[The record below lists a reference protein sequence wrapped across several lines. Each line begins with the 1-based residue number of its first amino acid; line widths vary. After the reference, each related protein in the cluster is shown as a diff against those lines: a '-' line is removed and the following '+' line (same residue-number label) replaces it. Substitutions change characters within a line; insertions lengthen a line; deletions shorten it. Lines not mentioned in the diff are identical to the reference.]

1 MVKAG
6 EKRSAR
12 AQHLHRYG
20 EARSEHEGRSGD
32 LLHLQLRLYRFFMDH
47 ATCRTTCRCTAAG
60 GRGAASSG
68 HHLFAHTSPYGAIP
82 KASPTRTAGRRHLVA
97 QPACCAL
104 RRRMCFV
111 LGRRE
116 VYGAMPR
123 SRDPGYVRVP
133 DTNNSRAGASSP
145 EPSEARK
152 AAMLWFLTF
161 SMVDGMMPYV
171 GSVST
176 PALQFLACQTSKSV
190 ADKWSLAELL
200 VVYTPRRRAVRRS
213 GGGACKCALVGSAR
227 CMAGGVGGGH
237 VEVAGRTSPRLCW
250 LARASSV
257 QTASGPCTSSFASAS
272 ATARP
277 ASSAVSNVPTPL
289 RLPRFTPPGL

>member
-1 MVKAG
+1 M
-6 EKRSAR
+6 
-12 AQHLHRYG
+12 
-20 EARSEHEGRSGD
+20 
-32 LLHLQLRLYRFFMDH
+32 
-47 ATCRTTCRCTAAG
+47 
-60 GRGAASSG
+60 
-68 HHLFAHTSPYGAIP
+68 
-82 KASPTRTAGRRHLVA
+82 
-97 QPACCAL
+97 CC
-104 RRRMCFV
+104 V
-111 LGRRE
+111 LSRRE

-133 DTNNSRAGASSP
+133 DTIQPYSIIAAGATSP

-176 PALQFLACQTSKSV
+176 PALQFSACQTSKYV
-190 ADKWSLAELL
+190 ADKLSLAELL
-200 VVYTPRRRAVRRS
+200 VEYTPRRRAVRRS

-227 CMAGGVGGGH
+227 CMAGGVGGGY

-257 QTASGPCTSSFASAS
+257 QTASGPSTSSFASAS
-272 ATARP
+272 LGVGDRSPCVLRRVECSNSSQAPSFHASWLVVDAPLELAAGRLDHAARQAAA
-277 ASSAVSNVPTPL
+277 ASLILGWRTINGRGSAGGHGAPDV
-289 RLPRFTPPGL
+289 R

>member
-1 MVKAG
+1 MYAL
-6 EKRSAR
+6 A
-12 AQHLHRYG
+12 
-20 EARSEHEGRSGD
+20 
-32 LLHLQLRLYRFFMDH
+32 
-47 ATCRTTCRCTAAG
+47 
-60 GRGAASSG
+60 
-68 HHLFAHTSPYGAIP
+68 
-82 KASPTRTAGRRHLVA
+82 TRTYFISGATLLPIARRTVRFRRPVLHVQVRNRREKTFDRLS
-97 QPACCAL
+97 CCAL
-104 RRRMCFV
+104 RRRMCCV
-111 LGRRE
+111 LSRRE

-133 DTNNSRAGASSP
+133 DTIQPYSIIAAGATSP

-171 GSVST
+171 GLVST
-176 PALQFLACQTSKSV
+176 PALQFSACQTSKSV

-200 VVYTPRRRAVRRS
+200 VEYTPRRRAVRRS

-257 QTASGPCTSSFASAS
+257 QTASGPSASSFASAS
-272 ATARP
+272 ATACP
-277 ASSAVSNVPTPL
+277 ASLRRVECSNASVSGSLVSHASWLVVDAPL
-289 RLPRFTPPGL
+289 ELAAGRLDHAARQAAAASLILGWRTIKAPDGHGARR

>member
-1 MVKAG
+1 M
-6 EKRSAR
+6 
-12 AQHLHRYG
+12 
-20 EARSEHEGRSGD
+20 
-32 LLHLQLRLYRFFMDH
+32 
-47 ATCRTTCRCTAAG
+47 
-60 GRGAASSG
+60 
-68 HHLFAHTSPYGAIP
+68 
-82 KASPTRTAGRRHLVA
+82 
-97 QPACCAL
+97 CC
-104 RRRMCFV
+104 V
-111 LGRRE
+111 LSRRE

-133 DTNNSRAGASSP
+133 DTIQPYSIIAAGATSP

-176 PALQFLACQTSKSV
+176 PALQFSACQTSKSV

-200 VVYTPRRRAVRRS
+200 VEYTPRRRAVRRS

-227 CMAGGVGGGH
+227 CMAGGVGGGY

-250 LARASSV
+250 LVRASSV
-257 QTASGPCTSSFASAS
+257 QTASGPSTSSFASAS

-277 ASSAVSNVPTPL
+277 VECSNASQAPSFHASWLVVDAPL
-289 RLPRFTPPGL
+289 ELAAGRLDHAARQAAAASLILGWWTINGRGSTGGHGARR